1 MLSEIRYAL
10 RAMKNSPVFAF
21 VAILS
26 LALGI
31 GANTAIFTFVDQLL
45 LRLLPVKDPQQLV
58 LLTWQGMHYGSNRG
72 PNMLS
77 YPMFKDFREKNQ
89 VFSDMFCRRPIPVSV
104 SANGQTERASGELVT
119 GNYFH
124 VLGVG
129 AALGRTFTSDDDKTP
144 GGHPLAILSY
154 AYWKNRFAGDPH
166 IVGKT
171 IMVNDHN
178 LTIVGVSQ
186 EGFDGVEPGTAPQ
199 IRIPIMMKKEMTPGW
214 YDLEDRRSRWVNVF
228 GRLKPGVSLEQSKA
242 SLQPIF
248 HAILNMEV
256 RDKEFA
262 HAEDKTKRDFLRS
275 SIDVLPGSQGR
286 SNLRQQFTKPL
297 WVLMAIVGLVLLIAC
312 ANVANLLLA
321 RATSRQKEMA
331 VRLAIGAS
339 RARIVRQLLVE
350 SLLLSGIGGLL
361 GLAFAAGGARLLL
374 GMMPNQGPGSMSL
387 SSAPDLRV
395 LLFNIAVSIVTGI
408 LFGLVP
414 ALQSTRPDVSNTLKE
429 QAGAVVGGSHVTVRK
444 LLVVAQVSL
453 SLLLLI
459 GAGLFIRTLRNLR
472 TLDPGFKTS
481 NLISFNV
488 DPGLNGYD
496 GQRVR
501 TFYKHLTETV
511 NGIAGVDSAALSS
524 IRLLDG
530 DDWESSTTVD
540 SLVPRKVA
548 DPSYNAVSPGFFKT
562 MNLPLLSGR
571 DFNMR
576 DEAPIRP
583 KDEKKEFEGWKVCLI
598 NEKMAKEFFGNASPV
613 GRRIGQGGDPGTKLN
628 IEIIGVV
635 ADSKY
640 NGLRDEVPMQVYVSY
655 MTADYPWGMTMYVRT
670 TMPSDQMFNAIR
682 GHVRDIDPNLP
693 VFGMRTLDDQLDRT
707 LVTERLIASLSVV
720 FGILATLLAV
730 IGLYGVM
737 AYTVARRS
745 REIGIRMAL
754 GAIGGNVLWLIM
766 REVVVLVGI
775 GVAIGLPSAW
785 ALTRIIKT
793 QLYGIEPHDALTIV
807 AATVTLAFVA
817 LAAGYIPA
825 LRATRLDPIKVL
837 RYE

>member
-1 MLSEIRYAL
+1 MFSDLRYAL
-10 RAMKNSPVFAF
+10 RTLKNSPVFAF

-58 LLTWQGMHYGSNRG
+58 LLTWKGMHYGSNRG

-77 YPMFKDFREKNQ
+77 YPLYKDFREKNQ

-104 SANGQTERASGELVT
+104 SANGQTERASAEVVS
-119 GNYFH
+119 GNYFQ

-129 AALGRTFTSDDDKTP
+129 AALGRTFTPDDDRTP
-144 GGHPLAILSY
+144 GGHPLAVLSY
-154 AYWKNRFAGDPH
+154 SYWKSRFAGDPH
-166 IVGKT
+166 IAGKT
-171 IMVNDHN
+171 ILVNDHN
-178 LTIVGVSQ
+178 LTIAGVSQ
-186 EGFDGVEPGTAPQ
+186 EGFDGVEPGIAPQ
-199 IRIPIMMKKEMTPGW
+199 IRIPIMMKGEMTPGW
-214 YDLEDRRSRWVNVF
+214 NDLDDRRSRWVNVF
-228 GRLKPGVSLEQSKA
+228 GRLKPGVTLEQAKA

-256 RDKEFA
+256 RDKAFA
-262 HAEDKTKRDFLRS
+262 HADEKSKQDFLRAS
-275 SIDVLPGSQGR
+275 MDVLPGSQGR
-286 SNLRQQFTKPL
+286 SGLRNQFQKPL

-339 RARIVRQLLVE
+339 RGRIVRQLLVE

-374 GMMPNQGPGSMSL
+374 STMPNQGAGAVNL

-395 LLFNIAVSIVTGI
+395 LLFNIAVSVVTGI

-414 ALQSTRPDVSNTLKE
+414 AFQSTRPDVSNTLKE
-429 QAGAVVGGSHVTVRK
+429 QAGAVLGGSHVMLRK

-459 GAGLFIRTLRNLR
+459 GAGLFIRTLGNLR
-472 TLDPGFKTS
+472 TVDAGFKTT

-488 DPGLNGYD
+488 DPGLNGYT
-496 GQRVR
+496 GQKVR
-501 TFYKHLTETV
+501 TFFKRLTETMNSV
-511 NGIAGVDSAALSS
+511 PGVESAALSS

-562 MNLPLLSGR
+562 MGLPLLAGR
-571 DFNMR
+571 DFDLR
-576 DEAPIRP
+576 DEVPTRP
-583 KDEKKEFEGWKVCLI
+583 KFEEKNFEGWKVCII
-598 NEKMAKEFFGNASPV
+598 NEKMAKEFFGNASPI

-635 ADSKY
+635 GDSRY
-640 NGLRDEVPMQVYVSY
+640 NGLRDEVPMQVYVTY
-655 MTADYPWGMTMYVRT
+655 MTADYPWGMTIYART

-682 GHVRDIDPNLP
+682 ARVRGIDPNMPLY
-693 VFGMRTLDDQLDRT
+693 GMRTLDDQLDRT
-707 LVTERLIASLSVV
+707 LLTERLIASLSVV

-737 AYTVARRS
+737 AYTVAPRS
-745 REIGIRMAL
+745 REIR
-754 GAIGGNVLWLIM
+754 
-766 REVVVLVGI
+766 
-775 GVAIGLPSAW
+775 
-785 ALTRIIKT
+785 
-793 QLYGIEPHDALTIV
+793 
-807 AATVTLAFVA
+807 
-817 LAAGYIPA
+817 
-825 LRATRLDPIKVL
+825 
-837 RYE
+837 